1 MVIFIFN
8 FIFIIIFHVNHH
20 NFRGAS
26 HQSCN
31 LKMTMPKQLVCFFHG
46 GKNYDLHHV
55 IRELPNFSKNISVVA
70 NTSEKYSEIRT
81 PGIIFR
87 DSYSHLNQSL
97 SQLAENLKMKGI
109 KHFKPLFDEFP
120 NHEPHEVELL
130 LSKMR

>member
-1 MVIFIFN
+1 MVIFIFI
-8 FIFIIIFHVNHH
+8 FIFIFHVNHPI
-20 NFRGAS
+20 FRGAS

-31 LKMTMPKQLVCFFHG
+31 LKMAMPKKLLCYFHG
-46 GKNYDLHHV
+46 GKNYDMHHV
-55 IRELPNFSKNISVVA
+55 IRELPNFTKKISVIA
-70 NTSEKYSEIRT
+70 NTTEKYSQIDT
-81 PGIIFR
+81 PSILFR

-109 KHFKPLFDEFP
+109 RHFKPLFDDFP